1 MEDNWT
7 VYKHTSPS
15 GKVYIGITSIVPE
28 LRWKKGYGKQTIFG
42 KAVGKYGWNNF
53 THEILFTHLTKEEA
67 EEKEIELIK
76 EYKNAKLSYN
86 DAEGGFCRGKQ
97 SERTKE
103 LIRQKA
109 LGHKRNLGHVTSEE
123 TKRKISE
130 ALKGRVLKEETKEKL
145 RNHPKIKGNTNK
157 RKTVY
162 QIDNTGNLVAVYS
175 STYEAQLKTG
185 ICKNNISSCCRGRL
199 KHAGGFKWTYNYGTS
214 TN

>member
-1 MEDNWT
+1 MTNNWT

-28 LRWKKGYGKQTIFG
+28 SRWKKGYGKQTIFG
-42 KAVGKYGWNNF
+42 KAISKYGWDSF
-53 THEILFTHLTKEEA
+53 THEILFIHLTKEEA
-67 EEKEIELIK
+67 EAKEIELIK
-76 EYKNAKLSYN
+76 AYKNINLSYN

-97 SERTKE
+97 SERIKE

-109 LGHKRNLGHVTSEE
+109 LGHKRNLGRFTSEE

-130 ALKGRVLKEETKEKL
+130 ALKGRALKKETKEKL
-145 RNHPKIKGNTNK
+145 RNHPKIKGNTNR

-162 QIDNTGNLVAVYS
+162 QIDNTGNLVAVYNN
-175 STYEAQLKTG
+175 TYEADLKTG
-185 ICKNNISSCCRGRL
+185 INRCNISACCRGRL
-199 KHAGGFKWTYNYGTS
+199 KHAGGFKWTYNYGTN